1 MALLSN
7 GAPFPVMIL
16 STVGGGTLS
25 LPGDLAGSYGVGVA
39 VSALSVDDEE
49 TTAALVDKHPVA
61 AAYSIAAIGRLVP
74 EDVIGLVGHLRS
86 QG

>member
-39 VSALSVDDEE
+39 VSALSVDDE

-61 AAYSIAAIGRLVP
+61 AVHSSAAIGRLVP